1 MRAWARASAD
11 CGSRWPAGGAGA
23 VTADCATTTPPV
35 MASNTAPD
43 NRNKTPY
50 SAVSRSRTLRRASS
64 IRIAR
69 LPRLVLA
76 PTGPATGSPPPGCPA
91 RPNSEITATVRPML
105 WPLPYNQVTGSS
117 PGNSKEH
124 EHERSH
130 RGRLERWGM
139 ESAGLTRRG
148 FMAVTG
154 AGAVAVAGATAPW
167 IGQRANAEDRR
178 GSRRDA
184 RQLADAGLA
193 AFGRHRIFAL
203 PHVHRPPAPPH
214 PPP

>member
-35 MASNTAPD
+35 TASNTAPD

-91 RPNSEITATVRPML
+91 GTNSEITAAVRPML

-117 PGNSKEH
+117 PGNTKEH

-130 RGRLERWGM
+130 RGRLERWSM
-139 ESAGLTRRG
+139 ESGRLTRRG

-154 AGAVAVAGATAPW
+154 AGAVAMAGATAPW
-167 IGQRANAEDRR
+167 IGQSANAEER
-178 GSRRDA
+178 GGSQRDA
-184 RQLADAGLA
+184 RQLADALLA
-193 AFGRHRIFAL
+193 AFEHHRVVAIGEIHGQQEQFL
-203 PHVHRPPAPPH
+203 
-214 PPP
+214 